1 MKTIKKLSIKYG
13 SLFEDILIISDLFLA
28 SKSPRFIMCTIC
40 LRFVLFP
47 RHECISTARN
57 SIEMSTNMLLNQI

>member
-28 SKSPRFIMCTIC
+28 SKSPR
-40 LRFVLFP
+40 LEKKP
-47 RHECISTARN
+47 
-57 SIEMSTNMLLNQI
+57 